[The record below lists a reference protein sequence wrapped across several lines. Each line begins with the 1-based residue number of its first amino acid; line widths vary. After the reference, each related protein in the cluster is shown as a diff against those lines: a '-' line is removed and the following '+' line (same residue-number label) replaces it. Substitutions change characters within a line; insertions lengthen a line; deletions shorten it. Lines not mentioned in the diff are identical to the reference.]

1 MREGVIYL
9 ILALLSIFFF
19 FLSVQNSWSAAWN
32 EKPVMCANYE
42 ETFNTITEK
51 GERLMWSAVQF
62 TKVKGPDN
70 TYRENPEMLISAYYL
85 NLNTRTYTILEYH
98 PKYLVYCVTSWGTDV
113 LLPQEIDPNT
123 YYRPDRSVFQ

>member
-1 MREGVIYL
+1 MFKAYFYL
-9 ILALLSIFFF
+9 LCAVATIIFMFFSI
-19 FLSVQNSWSAAWN
+19 QNSWSAAWN
-32 EKPVMCANYE
+32 EKPVMCASYE
-42 ETFNTITEK
+42 ETFNIITEK

-123 YYRPDRSVFQ
+123 YYRPDRSVFK